1 MGIRQQ
7 VTCPLLAI
15 SCVIILLPG
24 HLHLLALFR
33 ITCTI
38 QRIPLLHFA
47 LNQLILACLADFKM
61 ADTLSSNTWRESVNS
76 ELRSKQAWMAKYG
89 HQFAEDEDVTPGNSR
104 PNTGRSCQGDSRPA
118 TGISNASRCSSGADE
133 TKKLMELKKKLTA
146 ALSEVDA
153 ELSQTSRSQCVSSR
167 SRK

>member
-1 MGIRQQ
+1 MGNQ
-7 VTCPLLAI
+7 TTGDMSPS
-15 SCVIILLPG
+15 SCVIIFLPG
-24 HLHLLALFR
+24 HLHLLALLR

-38 QRIPLLHFA
+38 QRIPLFHFT

-89 HQFAEDEDVTPGNSR
+89 HQFAEDEDVTPANSR
-104 PNTGRSCQGDSRPA
+104 PNTGRAPSCQGDSRPP
-118 TGISNASRCSSGADE
+118 TGMSNASRCSSGADD
-133 TKKLMELKKKLTA
+133 TKKLTA

-153 ELSQTSRSQCVSSR
+153 ELSQTSRSRCASSR